1 MVRTATSGGGRRER
15 SSFPCARSCAGVDLI
30 FGMRD
35 NGRLGILLAEEGRAM
50 AINTHGVVVVQTTE
64 HAGRLAGG
72 SHSLCGVSGWVV
84 SATSDV
90 AGVCEFA
97 A

>member
-1 MVRTATSGGGRRER
+1 
-15 SSFPCARSCAGVDLI
+15 
-30 FGMRD
+30 
-35 NGRLGILLAEEGRAM
+35 M

-72 SHSLCGVSGWVV
+72 SHSLRGVSGWVV

-90 AGVCEFA
+90 AGVCRFA
-97 A
+97 AWQQESSSSVVPHRAAESQNRSAGKLENTGSV